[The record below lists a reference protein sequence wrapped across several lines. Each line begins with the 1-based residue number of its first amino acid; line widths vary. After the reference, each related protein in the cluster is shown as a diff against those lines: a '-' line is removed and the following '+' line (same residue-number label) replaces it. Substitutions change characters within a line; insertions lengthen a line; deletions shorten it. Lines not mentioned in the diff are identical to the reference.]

1 MIGRYELEILT
12 PACDPGS
19 PRLVAKAALA
29 DDISPVLPYLNAT
42 LPGADYLPEARAL
55 IWEDGAHRVAFHAH
69 EIAVSEVVD
78 HDDAEL
84 VMSDLV
90 NLVNETWERRDEIV
104 PSVATRPRPTPM
116 EVYRLLPGTNCKEC
130 HLPGCWQFALKL
142 VAGEA
147 TTGDCPILAEAKY
160 ALQLADLF
168 AMVGEIA

>member
-1 MIGRYELEILT
+1 MIGKYDLEILT

-29 DDISPVLPYLNAT
+29 DDIAPVLPYLNAT
-42 LPGADYLPEARAL
+42 LPGANYLPEAQAL
-55 IWEDGAHRVAFHAH
+55 IWENDSHRVAFHAH
-69 EIAVSEVVD
+69 EIAVSEVAD
-78 HDDAEL
+78 HDDAEQ
-84 VMSDLV
+84 VMGDLV

-130 HLPGCWQFALKL
+130 HLPSCWQFALKL

-147 TTGDCPILAEAKY
+147 RTAACPALAEPELAQ
-160 ALQLADLF
+160 QLADLR
-168 AMVGEIA
+168 ASGVA